1 MMKIV
6 DLRSDTVTLP
16 TPAMREAMYSAELG
30 DDVYGE
36 DPTVNELEALAA
48 EKIGKEA
55 ALFVPSG
62 TMGNLVCILT
72 HCRRGDEVI
81 MGDKAHI
88 FIHEV
93 GAAAAFGGIQVHII
107 PNEPDGMLDPEVVRA
122 AIRGDDIHFP
132 PTRLICLENTHNRC
146 GGCVLSLTQLDS
158 ICAVARDYGLS
169 VHLDGARI
177 FNAAVALGVDVK
189 ELTENVDSVM
199 FCLSKG
205 LSAPVGSLVAG
216 GEDFI
221 RRARKNRKMLGG
233 GMRQA
238 GVLAAAGIVGL
249 TEMVDRL
256 AEDHANARL
265 LAEGIKEI
273 EGLDVD
279 LRYVQTDIVIFSLV
293 TDRMTPEEVVD
304 GLAMEGV
311 KVSAIGGQKFR
322 AVTHYGIEE
331 EDIRLALDAFRRV
344 MEGKG

>member
-1 MMKIV
+1 MMKII

-16 TPAMREAMYSAELG
+16 TPAMREAIYNAELG

-36 DPTVNELEALAA
+36 DPTVNRLEALAA
-48 EKIGKEA
+48 EKMGKEA

-72 HCRRGDEVI
+72 HCQRGDEVI
-81 MGDKAHI
+81 VGDKAHI
-88 FIHEV
+88 FIHAV
-93 GAAAAFGGIQVHII
+93 GAAAAVGGIQVHII
-107 PNEPDGMLDPEVVRA
+107 PNEPDGMLNPELVEA

-146 GGCVLSLTQLDS
+146 GGCALSPAQTDS
-158 ICAVARDYGLS
+158 ICAVVRDHGLS

-189 ELTENVDSVM
+189 ELTKNVDSVM
-199 FCLSKG
+199 FCVSKG

-216 GEDFI
+216 SKDFI
-221 RRARKNRKMLGG
+221 ERARKSRKMLGG

-265 LAEGIKEI
+265 LAKGIKEI

-279 LRYVQTDIVIFSLV
+279 LEYVQTDIVIFSLV
-293 TDRMTPEEVVD
+293 TERMTPEEVVH
-304 GLAMEGV
+304 GLAKEGV
-311 KVSAIGGQKFR
+311 KLSAIGGSKFR

-331 EDIRLALDAFRRV
+331 EDIKLALKAFRRV
-344 MEGKG
+344 MKGKA

>member
-1 MMKIV
+1 MI

-16 TPAMREAMYSAELG
+16 TPAMREAMYNAELG

-36 DPTVNELEALAA
+36 DPTINKLEALAA
-48 EKIGKEA
+48 EKMGKEA
-55 ALFVPSG
+55 ALFVASG
-62 TMGNLVCILT
+62 TMGNLVAILT

-88 FIHEV
+88 FLLEV
-93 GAAAAFGGIQVHII
+93 AAAAAFGGVQVRIV
-107 PNEPDGMLDPEVVRA
+107 PNEPDGTLDPEVVRG
-122 AIRGDDIHFP
+122 AIRGDNIHFP

-146 GGCVLSLTQLDS
+146 GGCALSPVQMDS
-158 ICAVARDYGLS
+158 VCAVARDKGIS

-177 FNAAVALGVDVK
+177 FNAAISLGVDVK
-189 ELTENVDSVM
+189 ELTRSVDSVM

-216 GEDFI
+216 SEDFI
-221 RRARKNRKMLGG
+221 RRARKNRKMVGG
-233 GMRQA
+233 GMRQG
-238 GVLAAAGIVGL
+238 GVLAAAGIVAL

-265 LAEGIKEI
+265 LAEGIREI

-279 LRYVQTDIVIFSLV
+279 LRYVQTDIVIFSV
-293 TDRMTPEEVVD
+293 VAERMTPNELAL
-304 GLAMEGV
+304 GLEKEGV
-311 KVSAIGGQKFR
+311 KVSPIGGERFR

-344 MEGKG
+344 MKGKA